1 VAENVPTG
9 WDLTSSSCDDGS
21 PVSAIDLGPG
31 ETVTC
36 TFNDR
41 QQGSVS
47 IHKQDDA
54 GTALQGAVFELYKDN
69 APLGGSP
76 PHGAEDTATGKTCTT
91 DAGGDCTIS
100 NVVPGQ
106 YWIVET
112 TTPTGYDSAA
122 DKNVVVGAGQNV
134 PVTLTDLRKFRVI
147 VVVCQ
152 QGTNDS
158 LHASSVT
165 VDGVTKTSLG
175 SGGGGSLTDAQVCGI
190 GGARYSD
197 KHAGDHPNADVNIP

>member
-1 VAENVPTG
+1 MSN
-9 WDLTSSSCDDGS
+9 
-21 PVSAIDLGPG
+21 IDVGAG

-41 QQGSVS
+41 QRGTVS

-54 GTALQGAVFELYKDN
+54 GNALQGAVFELYVDN
-69 APLGGSP
+69 APLGGNP
-76 PHGAEDTATGKTCTT
+76 PKGAEDTATGQTCTT
-91 DAGGDCTIS
+91 DATGDCSIA

-106 YWIVET
+106 YWVHEKT
-112 TTPTGYDSAA
+112 GVTGYDLAD
-122 DKNVVVGAGQNV
+122 DKNVVVGAGQTV
-134 PVTLTDLRKFRVI
+134 PVTLTDPRKFRII

-152 QGTNDS
+152 QGTTDS
-158 LHASSVT
+158 LYASSVT
-165 VDGVTKTSLG
+165 VDGVTTTSLA
-175 SGGGGSLTDAQVCGI
+175 SGGGGSLSDSAVCGL